1 MILYRHAFAPVLA
14 ALVLACTGGRNRPPR
29 ADEYV
34 GLPRN
39 AEEIALAH
47 ARTFADTA
55 RGPAF
60 GQPPVATREM
70 VVERGAADRNCAA
83 AALGVAR
90 EGAAP
95 GGLVLVRL
103 GRAGYLAYLPDGFG
117 RAGEFFCLYALLD
130 ARLAEPRR
138 LCG

>member
-1 MILYRHAFAPVLA
+1 MIRRAPSLVVA
-14 ALVLACTGGRNRPPR
+14 IVALVLGCTTRGRPPR

-39 AEEIALAH
+39 AEEIVLAR

-60 GQPPVATREM
+60 GLPPVATREM
-70 VVERGAADRNCAA
+70 VVERGAGARRRAA
-83 AALGVAR
+83 AALGVAAR
-90 EGAAP
+90 GGAAP
-95 GGLVLVRL
+95 ADLVLVRL

-117 RAGEFFCLYALLD
+117 RAGEFLCLYALLD
-130 ARLAEPRR
+130 PGLATFRG